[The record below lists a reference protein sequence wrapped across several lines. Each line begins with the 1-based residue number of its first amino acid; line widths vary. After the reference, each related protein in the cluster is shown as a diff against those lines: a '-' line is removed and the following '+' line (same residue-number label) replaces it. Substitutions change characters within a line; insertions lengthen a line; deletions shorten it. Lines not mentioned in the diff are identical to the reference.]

1 MALMPAVLAP
11 LLSITIF
18 LSTPFVSN
26 IRAKS
31 LVAVGLFRR
40 RESMKSRGFR
50 VCRQPDRGKP
60 TYLSLRCKFFPFSK
74 KGRAVFAATC
84 CFSDCT
90 GIPCYPSVQRGVVH
104 RNTALG
110 DDFFQVLIGGTVA
123 DVKEHC
129 EQDHF
134 LRILCTFER
143 NHRPTFNWIM
153 PFATQALPPRR
164 SMVKICNRS
173 LYQTRCNPGSM
184 SKTASLEMSVMFK
197 SSAVEAKNLSNGS
210 R

>member
-1 MALMPAVLAP
+1 M
-11 LLSITIF
+11 
-18 LSTPFVSN
+18 FVGSPIEVN
-26 IRAKS
+26 PRTFHLDVS
-31 LVAVGLFRR
+31 FVHSPRRVA
-40 RESMKSRGFR
+40 
-50 VCRQPDRGKP
+50 
-60 TYLSLRCKFFPFSK
+60 RC
-74 KGRAVFAATC
+74 FAATC

-110 DDFFQVLIGGTVA
+110 DDFFQVLLGGTVA

-164 SMVKICNRS
+164 SMVKICKRS